1 MEKLENTIFLVEDT
15 DSIIMLFQHLVKKAG
30 LSMTVCK
37 TGNEA
42 LAWMQNN
49 VPSIVLLDISLPDI
63 SGEEIFK
70 KMRAMEHYKGVPV
83 IAVTAIA
90 RQGDK
95 ERYMEMGFDGYIP
108 KPINNETFVTQI
120 QQFIKK

>member
-1 MEKLENTIFLVEDT
+1 MEKLDNAILLVEDN
-15 DSIIMLFQHLVKKAG
+15 DPIILLFQHLIKKAG
-30 LSMTVCK
+30 FALTVCK
-37 TGNEA
+37 IGVAA
-42 LAWMQNN
+42 LDWMKNN

-70 KMRAMEHYKGVPV
+70 KMKEMEHYKGVPA

-95 ERYMEMGFDGYIP
+95 EKYLEMGFDGYIP
-108 KPINNETFVTQI
+108 KPINNETFVSQI